1 MKVIWLNGP
10 QDIKAPNSEES
21 RQSNNIFES
30 YLTRLFSY
38 VSPYIGYPKLR
49 IRYLS
54 RTEIIKNAMV

>member
-10 QDIKAPNSEES
+10 QDIKATNSEES

-30 YLTRLFSY
+30 CLTRLFSY
-38 VSPYIGYPKLR
+38 VSPKIGYPKLH
-49 IRYLS
+49 IMYLS